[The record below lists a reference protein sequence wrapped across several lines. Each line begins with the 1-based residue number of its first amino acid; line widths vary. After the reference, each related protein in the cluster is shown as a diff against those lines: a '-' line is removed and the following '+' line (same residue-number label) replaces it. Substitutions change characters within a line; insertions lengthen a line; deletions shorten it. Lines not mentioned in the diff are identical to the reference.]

1 MGDLHGN
8 NSGIHQNYAVCCN
21 IIFPDVSKM
30 KGTLEKNRTWANNQ
44 AFGPL
49 LKFDPILG
57 DIKKSFDTIYD
68 SLNNGSRPLKT
79 SFHVIVFG
87 KSEKEVTSTAA
98 AA

>member
-1 MGDLHGN
+1 
-8 NSGIHQNYAVCCN
+8 
-21 IIFPDVSKM
+21 M
-30 KGTLEKNRTWANNQ
+30 KGTLEKKRTWANNQ

-87 KSEKEVTSTAA
+87 KSEKEVTSTASA
-98 AA
+98 SESFWSDQHIHTQGRPVRVLPIFKN

>member
-1 MGDLHGN
+1 
-8 NSGIHQNYAVCCN
+8 
-21 IIFPDVSKM
+21 M
-30 KGTLEKNRTWANNQ
+30 KGTLEKKRTWANNQ

-79 SFHVIVFG
+79 SFHVIV
-87 KSEKEVTSTAA
+87 SENPKRKLRPRHRLRNPSGPTSTSRSRKIGT
-98 AA
+98 

>member
-1 MGDLHGN
+1 
-8 NSGIHQNYAVCCN
+8 
-21 IIFPDVSKM
+21 M
-30 KGTLEKNRTWANNQ
+30 KGTLEKKRTWANNQ

-79 SFHVIVFG
+79 SFHVIGFRKIRKGSYVHG
-87 KSEKEVTSTAA
+87 IGCGILLVRPALHA
-98 AA
+98 QGR